1 MKKSLLTIIAI
12 GAAAGMMGC
21 AHVHKVDGPQEKT
34 EIPAGIKVGIGGSEV
49 KDGETVRVLKSVCKK
64 VNRNRGGSIN
74 QCNFQEVG
82 KATVL
87 KVIDHDSAIVE
98 PIDGVAIDSSMR
110 VEK

>member
-1 MKKSLLTIIAI
+1 MKKSFLAIIAI

-64 VNRNRGGSIN
+64 VNRNRGGDLA
-74 QCNFQEVG
+74 G
-82 KATVL
+82 
-87 KVIDHDSAIVE
+87 
-98 PIDGVAIDSSMR
+98 
-110 VEK
+110 